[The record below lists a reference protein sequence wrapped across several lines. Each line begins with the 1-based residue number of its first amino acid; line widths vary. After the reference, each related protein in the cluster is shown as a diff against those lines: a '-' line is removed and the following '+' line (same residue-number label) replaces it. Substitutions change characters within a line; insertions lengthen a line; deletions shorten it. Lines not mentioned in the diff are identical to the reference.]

1 MNTNSVG
8 DESDQKLATE
18 QERMLKHPEGVG
30 ADPSI
35 NWEIT
40 LEERERE
47 KKNTN
52 RFNSFS
58 ISDLSFLHHRHQSF
72 HWRNVGTAS

>member
-40 LEERERE
+40 LEERER
-47 KKNTN
+47 KKHK
-52 RFNSFS
+52 SF
-58 ISDLSFLHHRHQSF
+58 
-72 HWRNVGTAS
+72 